1 MTDLTTPADEPHQLL
16 DVKAVADLL
25 SCSVRHVYRLTD
37 SGKMPARVRLGSLVR
52 WNAVEIQKWVEQGC
66 PSVRSM
72 RRKPE

>member
-37 SGKMPARVRLGSLVR
+37 SGKMPARVSQVG
-52 WNAVEIQKWVEQGC
+52 
-66 PSVRSM
+66 
-72 RRKPE
+72 